1 MGARRRRA
9 CKTYCLEN
17 IPKVRKVSLTVS
29 FFLLLILLRKLNE
42 EKVSTNFTHFNDINP
57 LVMPD
62 KSELETE
69 SGELRERADT
79 LSGELEKVTF
89 LMITK
94 MTMLISGE
102 S

>member
-1 MGARRRRA
+1 MLAQITALQNRVKSAEERA
-9 CKTYCLEN
+9 
-17 IPKVRKVSLTVS
+17 
-29 FFLLLILLRKLNE
+29 
-42 EKVSTNFTHFNDINP
+42 EKFETE
-57 LVMPD
+57 